1 MLEIGSISE
10 GTLKT
15 EDLLLRL
22 VSQISWDE
30 EILDDPDIRESLGE
44 SLVDLMDK
52 LGNHVPEYCYLGMHP
67 GDGASLG
74 VWPCEESIRMAIHHG
89 DLVEISAGDEF
100 PEDGNCLVVDDHGNM
115 TLYLGGKEQWSIV

>member
-44 SLVDLMDK
+44 SLVDLN
-52 LGNHVPEYCYLGMHP
+52 GQVG
-67 GDGASLG
+67 
-74 VWPCEESIRMAIHHG
+74 
-89 DLVEISAGDEF
+89 
-100 PEDGNCLVVDDHGNM
+100 
-115 TLYLGGKEQWSIV
+115 